1 MRKIGR
7 FVFALTLFCVS
18 VPAFA
23 ETEGPGIAEVKELQ
37 AAQKS
42 VADATKAWE
51 DAKAKKPSSPN
62 EIAQTKMQLD
72 IQKLRLAAAQEKV
85 RPVLSELAA
94 SVPAKDTPVSKE
106 KCYMARPLF
115 GDLAPLGLE
124 NWSVGITLATSVVR
138 YDFSSKKAALATGAG
153 AGIAIRYYGRSY
165 LGTRDETKV
174 AGFTDETIES
184 IKKRYGKRYVNDET
198 DEVYLPLSSVKP
210 ECRASTS
217 DFGQERKDKLAA
229 SIFSLTPIVYY
240 SKQTTEN
247 DLNLQ
252 PAIML
257 GFLDDIIS
265 IGTGFNL
272 TGQEKGK
279 MFLLMS
285 LGYGFKF

>member
-1 MRKIGR
+1 M
-7 FVFALTLFCVS
+7 
-18 VPAFA
+18 
-23 ETEGPGIAEVKELQ
+23 
-37 AAQKS
+37 
-42 VADATKAWE
+42 
-51 DAKAKKPSSPN
+51 
-62 EIAQTKMQLD
+62 
-72 IQKLRLAAAQEKV
+72 
-85 RPVLSELAA
+85 
-94 SVPAKDTPVSKE
+94 
-106 KCYMARPLF
+106 
-115 GDLAPLGLE
+115 
-124 NWSVGITLATSVVR
+124 R

-165 LGTRDETKV
+165 IGTRKEAKE
-174 AGFTDETIES
+174 AKEGFSDETIDS

-198 DEVYLPLSSVKP
+198 EEFYLPLSSIKP

-229 SIFSLTPIVYY
+229 SIFSITPIVYY

-252 PAIML
+252 PAIMI
-257 GFLDDIIS
+257 GVLDDIIS
-265 IGTGFNL
+265 FGTGFNL